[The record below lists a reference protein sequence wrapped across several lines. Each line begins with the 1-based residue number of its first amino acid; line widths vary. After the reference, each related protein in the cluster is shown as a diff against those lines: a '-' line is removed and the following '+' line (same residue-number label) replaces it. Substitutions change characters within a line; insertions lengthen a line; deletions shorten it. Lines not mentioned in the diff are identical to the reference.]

1 MVQMP
6 RAVVA
11 LYVGD
16 CSPGEASHSLMCEAV
31 SNWRAFR
38 SSRSRLAPGDSAFAS
53 SRRRRASA
61 ASRSESETVC
71 LNRRR
76 GMALLHCFARR
87 ERNLRSHHRQLP
99 QATRGDGRDHTRCRR
114 GRMFTSGHG
123 GTKRSRAGSWAR
135 CGTFLK
141 RTMWRGRNIP
151 AVPLCGTRFR
161 LHKAA
166 ERPIEWQDRGRA
178 LHLENIFTRWAT
190 GFVSGPLN
198 FRPCAVALSPTR
210 AASRS
215 IGKNQGPTGQCRQQK
230 QERDPDARQ
239 SIRVSDRNGVRQ
251 GRPGLDYPL
260 ACIACSDRR
269 RRSKNA
275 RMDSSLRGTI
285 SRSSRR

>member
-1 MVQMP
+1 MAAIIRAAAAGVCSLVDMVG
-6 RAVVA
+6 RK
-11 LYVGD
+11 
-16 CSPGEASHSLMCEAV
+16 EAAPVLGRCVMLLERTV
-31 SNWRAFR
+31 WR
-38 SSRSRLAPGDSAFAS
+38 D
-53 SRRRRASA
+53 
-61 ASRSESETVC
+61 
-71 LNRRR
+71 
-76 GMALLHCFARR
+76 
-87 ERNLRSHHRQLP
+87 
-99 QATRGDGRDHTRCRR
+99 
-114 GRMFTSGHG
+114 
-123 GTKRSRAGSWAR
+123 
-135 CGTFLK
+135 
-141 RTMWRGRNIP
+141 RNIP
-151 AVPLCGTRFR
+151 IVPLCGTRFR

-198 FRPCAVALSPTR
+198 FGPCAVALSPTR

-251 GRPGLDYPL
+251 GPPGLDYPL